1 VRKGTNLSINMKY
14 RDIMSIKGTLWSE
27 IVKDALTYSIM
38 LNIIGILEIL

>member
-1 VRKGTNLSINMKY
+1 MKY

-38 LNIIGILEIL
+38 LNIILKILWNHGE